1 MSEEIMYSDGNKHAV
16 PSNQLL
22 GEAMIIMDKI
32 YGVWMSDMTGN
43 DFIDALDPVIHEMKE
58 FLNKHVP
65 PLELDTPNPG
75 HHDGAAPAPSVD
87 GVVGSLNQEE
97 A

>member
-22 GEAMIIMDKI
+22 GEAMLIMDKI

-65 PLELDTPNPG
+65 PLELDTHNT
-75 HHDGAAPAPSVD
+75 
-87 GVVGSLNQEE
+87 VVLQ
-97 A
+97 

>member
-1 MSEEIMYSDGNKHAV
+1 MSEETNHSDGDKPAV

-22 GEAMIIMDKI
+22 GEAMLIMDKI

-65 PLELDTPNPG
+65 PLELDTHNTSEQG
-75 HHDGAAPAPSVD
+75 GTRSMTSDGSVED
-87 GVVGSLNQEE
+87 SDSSE
-97 A
+97 